1 MLSRKLFFIEKIKQK
16 NKFYFKFIKKHAFWR
31 LILTE
36 NCKYFV
42 ATLRKKADLG
52 RKMCY
57 FYRPIQKTT

>member
-36 NCKYFV
+36 NCKYFA
-42 ATLRKKADLG
+42 ATLRKKAV
-52 RKMCY
+52 
-57 FYRPIQKTT
+57 